1 MANLT
6 LEQANA
12 ELRKIVEGKL
22 PATRAKI
29 SKFGVGAMVGSFAH
43 LNQLDRFSQS
53 PRAQRK
59 N

>member
-29 SKFGVGAMVGSFAH
+29 SEFGVGAMVGSFAR
-43 LNQLDRFSQS
+43 LN
-53 PRAQRK
+53 
-59 N
+59 